1 MQINIR
7 THHVNITEPIKAY
20 VEKKLSKLD
29 KFFDHIQ
36 ELSVDLEYS
45 DVSDHNLRH
54 VITVTAWV
62 SGSVLRAKESAS
74 DMYASVDMVFDKL
87 EKQLTKYKEK
97 LKSRNRKSGKRS
109 MTELFQE
116 EFKEQKS
123 KNNHKKYYVP
133 KPMFIEDAVS
143 HIEEEGTSFVFFRNA
158 QTDDLNVL
166 YREENG
172 SMELLEP

>member
-7 THHVNITEPIKAY
+7 THHVNITDSIKDY

-45 DVSDHNLRH
+45 EVSDHNLRH

-97 LKSRNRKSGKRS
+97 LKSRSRRSGKK
-109 MTELFQE
+109 TAPEFFE
-116 EFKEQKS
+116 EAVQAQKPVT
-123 KNNHKKYYVP
+123 NPKKYYVP
-133 KPMFIEDAVS
+133 KPMFVEDAAS
-143 HIEEEGTSFVFFRNA
+143 HIEEEGTPFVFFRNA

-166 YREENG
+166 YREDDGGMN
-172 SMELLEP
+172 LLEP